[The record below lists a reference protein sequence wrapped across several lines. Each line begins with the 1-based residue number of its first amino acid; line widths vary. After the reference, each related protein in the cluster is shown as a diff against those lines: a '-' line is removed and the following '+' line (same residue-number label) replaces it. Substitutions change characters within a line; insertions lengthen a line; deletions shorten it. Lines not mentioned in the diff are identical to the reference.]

1 MLEMVYTI
9 EYKRTVR
16 VRPYETVTI
25 SLLEEFGRVL
35 AHYEVDYQGI
45 KAQVDKWVE
54 EAREEF
60 GEK

>member
-1 MLEMVYTI
+1 MVYTI

-16 VRPYETVTI
+16 VQPYETVTI
-25 SLLEEFGRVL
+25 SLLEEFSVM
-35 AHYEVDYQGI
+35 ASSHEEAYQGI
-45 KAQVDKWVE
+45 KAQVDKWCE